1 MCRFIWNGEE
11 AGEDKAIVCKRFN
24 ACNNRMC
31 RENWITTSWKDIS
44 QQFTDF
50 LAVPIPRLCLMNWSR
65 VKQIQVMIYFLI
77 ITQLFSYLNIRN
89 IIKFTTKYVMD
100 NRIIFCPVLLQPQN
114 TCIHSSKRVLIIKIG
129 LHKYFIKNGLNK
141 F

>member
-24 ACNNRMC
+24 DCNNRMC

-50 LAVPIPRLCLMNWSR
+50 LAVPIPRDR
-65 VKQIQVMIYFLI
+65 VYELE
-77 ITQLFSYLNIRN
+77 
-89 IIKFTTKYVMD
+89 
-100 NRIIFCPVLLQPQN
+100 
-114 TCIHSSKRVLIIKIG
+114 
-129 LHKYFIKNGLNK
+129 
-141 F
+141 